1 MPAKAAVFLAVLAGS
16 AAAAALERP
25 GRAATPRSGAS
36 AAAPSFAACVGGFA
50 GAYPCKDVD
59 LLSLVPLA
67 AMDCGAGNDVWGW
80 TDPATG
86 REYALMGCDN
96 GISFVDVSDP
106 VAPVYVGRLPTYTV
120 NSPWR
125 SVKTAG
131 DHALVVSEAAG
142 HGLQVFDLR
151 GLRAFSGTPIVFSE
165 TAHYAGFSD
174 AHNVAANE
182 TSGFAYAVG
191 TDTCAGGLHMID
203 ARNPASP
210 QAAGCFAA
218 DGYTHDAQCVV
229 YAGPDE
235 PFRGREV
242 CFASN
247 EDTLTVVDV
256 ENKSEPSLLSRTG
269 YAGSGYA
276 HQGWLTE
283 DHGYFLLDDELDER
297 TFGHGTRTWIWDV
310 SNLAAPVVLGAY
322 TSSSPAIDHN
332 LYVRDGYAYEAN
344 YRSGLRIIDL
354 AGIATASLAEA
365 AFFDVYPADDARFF
379 NGAWSAYPFFPSGV
393 VVVSGIEQGLFVLKP
408 NLPPPPAASFY
419 TLAPC
424 RVADTRDAAG
434 VFGGPAVAAGRVR
447 LFPVAGRCGVPPGAK
462 AVAVN
467 VTVTQPAS
475 AGHLSISSP
484 YAFSPNASTLNYRA
498 GQTRANNA
506 IVSLGAGG
514 EIRVFCAQP
523 SGGVHVIVD
532 VSGYFR

>member
-1 MPAKAAVFLAVLAGS
+1 M
-16 AAAAALERP
+16 
-25 GRAATPRSGAS
+25 
-36 AAAPSFAACVGGFA
+36 
-50 GAYPCKDVD
+50 D

-67 AMDCGAGNDVWGW
+67 AMSCSAGNDVWGW

-96 GISFVDVSDP
+96 GVSFVDVSDP
-106 VAPVYVGRLPTYTV
+106 VAPVYVGRLPTHTV
-120 NSPWR
+120 DSPWR

-131 DHALVVSEAAG
+131 DHALVVSEAVD

-151 GLRAFSGTPIVFSE
+151 ALRAFSGTPIVFSE
-165 TAHYAGFSD
+165 IAHYAGFSD

-182 TSGFAYAVG
+182 TSGFAYALG

-203 ARNPASP
+203 VRNPASP
-210 QAAGCFAA
+210 LAAGCFSA

-229 YAGPDE
+229 YAGPDQR
-235 PFRGREV
+235 FRGREV

-256 ENKSEPSLLSRTG
+256 EIKSAPSLLSRPG

-283 DHGYFLLDDELDER
+283 DHAYFLLDDELDEQI
-297 TFGHGTRTWIWDV
+297 FGHGSRTWIWDV
-310 SNLAAPVVLGAY
+310 RDLTAPVVIGSY

-344 YRSGLRIIDL
+344 YRSGLRVLDL
-354 AGIATASLAEA
+354 AGVAAASLSEA
-365 AFFDVYPADDARFF
+365 AFFDVYPADDAPTY
-379 NGAWSAYPFFPSGV
+379 NGAWSAYPYFPSGV
-393 VVVSGIEQGLFVLKP
+393 VIVSGIEQGLFVLKP

-434 VFGGPAVAAGRVR
+434 VFGGPAVTAGRVR

-467 VTVTQPAS
+467 VTVTQPTTV
-475 AGHLSISSP
+475 GHLSISSP

-506 IVSLGAGG
+506 LVSLGAGG

-523 SGGVHVIVD
+523 SGTVHVIVD